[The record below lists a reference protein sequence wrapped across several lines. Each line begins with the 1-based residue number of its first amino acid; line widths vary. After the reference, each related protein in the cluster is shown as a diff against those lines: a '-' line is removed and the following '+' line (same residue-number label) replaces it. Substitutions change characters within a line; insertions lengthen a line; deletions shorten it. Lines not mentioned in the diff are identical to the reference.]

1 MYISQIKREMEEGKY
16 SCYEIPTSSMSK
28 AEITNLIVSIKANN
42 LRIISDLSKVGG
54 SITIVPP
61 LKLKDII
68 EHSINDCKMYGC
80 SEIDISNFTSEDY
93 TNFMEKLSVSNLKIY
108 ERNGSKIIVA
118 PKERR
123 QNINTREVI
132 RDARNDCKMYG
143 CAEISISSLS
153 KEQIELIKAQ
163 LKIYGLKI
171 TSEDINKLTVL
182 QDEKEKSSHIGNEEQ
197 PEMD

>member
-16 SCYEIPTSSMSK
+16 ACYEIPTSSMSK
-28 AEITNLIVSIKANN
+28 AEINNLIISIEANN
-42 LRIISDLSKVGG
+42 LRIIRDLSKVGG

-61 LKLKDII
+61 LKLKDIM

-123 QNINTREVI
+123 
-132 RDARNDCKMYG
+132 
-143 CAEISISSLS
+143 
-153 KEQIELIKAQ
+153 
-163 LKIYGLKI
+163 
-171 TSEDINKLTVL
+171 
-182 QDEKEKSSHIGNEEQ
+182 
-197 PEMD
+197 